1 CRGRDR
7 PGHAH
12 RHTRVGGGPRARR
25 RRQQVGPA
33 TDAAEDVRRRAACT
47 LPEPRQCARAD
58 TLAADGCG
66 CRRTSAGG
74 ATRGGGAAGGAAR
87 ARTVPRRAMT
97 MRRLRLSASRRFGAG
112 GAPPIATP
120 AAARRRSF
128 LAADVRLVA
137 GGVWAILRDAGRKF
151 YADDCATLAAAISF
165 YALLSLIPVLF
176 LIVAILGYVLGS
188 SQYTVHAVLAWA

>member
-1 CRGRDR
+1 
-7 PGHAH
+7 
-12 RHTRVGGGPRARR
+12 
-25 RRQQVGPA
+25 
-33 TDAAEDVRRRAACT
+33 
-47 LPEPRQCARAD
+47 
-58 TLAADGCG
+58 
-66 CRRTSAGG
+66 
-74 ATRGGGAAGGAAR
+74 
-87 ARTVPRRAMT
+87 MT

-165 YALLSLIPVLF
+165 YALLSLIPVYRAQRLTREP
-176 LIVAILGYVLGS
+176 VPGRTPGDCSAAD
-188 SQYTVHAVLAWA
+188 T